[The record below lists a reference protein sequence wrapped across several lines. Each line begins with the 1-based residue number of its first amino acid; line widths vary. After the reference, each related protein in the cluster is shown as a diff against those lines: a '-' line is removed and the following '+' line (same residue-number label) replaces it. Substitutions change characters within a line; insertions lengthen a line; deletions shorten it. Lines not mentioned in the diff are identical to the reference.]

1 MKDLS
6 LHFVQG
12 DSPVQ
17 IGRREF
23 VVRTS
28 MGLSALLV
36 AACQAGVDTAPLS
49 GSVVV
54 PVANHPA
61 LANVGGIVRISETNT
76 PIALERT
83 GASTFVA
90 YSLVCPHEGGTVNVS
105 SGSSIPFVCPVHG
118 AQFNASGSNVGGQR
132 TSSLHTYAT
141 VYDAA
146 TNSVTI
152 S

>member
-1 MKDLS
+1 MS
-6 LHFVQG
+6 E
-12 DSPVQ
+12 PVQ

-23 VVRTS
+23 VTRSS
-28 MGLSALLV
+28 MGLGALLL
-36 AACQAGVDTAPLS
+36 AACQAGINTAPLS

-61 LANVGGIVRISETNT
+61 LANVGGIVRISESST

-83 GASTFVA
+83 GTSTFVA
-90 YSLVCPHEGGTVNVS
+90 YSLICPHQGGTVEVVANT
-105 SGSSIPFVCPVHG
+105 SIPFQCPVHG
-118 AQFNASGSNVGGQR
+118 SLFNASGQNVGGQA
-132 TSSLHTYAT
+132 TSGLSTYT
-141 VYDAA
+141 TTYDAA